1 MQPIRMGLGLLGGS
15 FDPIHRGHLQLARDA
30 LADLQLTQ
38 VRFIPANRPWQKRP
52 LTDAR
57 HRSEMVRLA
66 IAGEENF
73 ALDPIE
79 TDRDGP
85 TYTIDT
91 LRALRAGVGPEVP
104 LVLIMGSD
112 QLRNLDTWREWRH
125 LLDFAHLA
133 VARRNDEALDLNPA
147 LQAFFDANAAPAAA
161 IRQQTFGRIV
171 VFEMTPNEA
180 SATEIRALL
189 RQAPSFARDAR
200 LAALVPAPVL
210 DYIRHH
216 SLY

>member
-1 MQPIRMGLGLLGGS
+1 MQRTGLGLLGGS
-15 FDPIHRGHLQLARDA
+15 FDPIHCGHLQLARDA
-30 LADLQLTQ
+30 LAQLRLGQ

-52 LTDAR
+52 LSDAR

-66 IAGEENF
+66 IAGEKDF

-91 LRALRAGVGPEVP
+91 LRALRAGVGSEAAF
-104 LVLIMGSD
+104 VLIMGGD
-112 QLRNLDTWREWRH
+112 QFRNLDTWREWQH

-133 VARRNDEALDLNPA
+133 VARRNDEPLELNPA
-147 LQAFFDANAAPAAA
+147 LQTFFDANAAPTAA
-161 IRQQTFGRIV
+161 IRQQAFGRIV
-171 VFEMTPNEA
+171 EFEMTPNEA

-189 RQAPSFARDAR
+189 RQPPSSARDAR
-200 LAALVPAPVL
+200 LGALVPATVL